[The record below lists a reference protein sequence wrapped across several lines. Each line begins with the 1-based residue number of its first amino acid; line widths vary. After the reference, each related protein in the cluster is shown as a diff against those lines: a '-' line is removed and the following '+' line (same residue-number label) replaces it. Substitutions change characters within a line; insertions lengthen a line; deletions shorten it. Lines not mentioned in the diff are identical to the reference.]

1 MSHRTHVTRWQLP
14 FPWWALLV
22 AAAVGG
28 CVLYLLAE
36 VATRNAL
43 RGLP

>member
-1 MSHRTHVTRWQLP
+1 LTHWQLP

-22 AAAVGG
+22 AAAVGWL
-28 CVLYLLAE
+28 VLYLLAE
-36 VATRNAL
+36 VANRNAL